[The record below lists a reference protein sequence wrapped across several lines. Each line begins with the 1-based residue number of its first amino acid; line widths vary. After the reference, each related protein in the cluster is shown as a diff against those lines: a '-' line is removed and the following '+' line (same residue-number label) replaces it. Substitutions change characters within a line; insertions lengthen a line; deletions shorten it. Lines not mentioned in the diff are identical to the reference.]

1 MKRSYNFSSK
11 QKTNRDDK
19 IITFCVI
26 AIVVIVSIT
35 YMYCSSLDVNKTD
48 YTQDMTEST
57 NDTFIAETE
66 VSDEELD
73 SSIGSMAMAGN
84 RVADMQNQMIKQND
98 EYLLTIKN
106 AVASGYY
113 DPILMTDEYKQLI
126 ADFNKQYMKE
136 NPKNSSGTLWSEYGV
151 WEFNANYDYSAEAN
165 PSMKA
170 VWVCYDKNDT
180 EKLHPYAVCTATYVT
195 ATDSFIEPVLSKTEW
210 YPRNSYVSDEA
221 RMNGMPNDVTVSADQ
236 CGDESAAN
244 GSNDD
249 GEMTEEQKK
258 IKEQLQLLLDSNSS
272 KQNAVT
278 ISH

>member
-180 EKLHPYAVCTATYVT
+180 EKLHPYAFCTATYVT

>member
-19 IITFCVI
+19 IITFCAI

-48 YTQDMTEST
+48 DTQDMTESA
-57 NDTFIAETE
+57 NDALVAETE

-113 DPILMTDEYKQLI
+113 DPILMTDEYKQLL

-136 NPKNSSGTLWSEYGV
+136 NPKNSSGILWSEYGV

>member
-1 MKRSYNFSSK
+1 MKRSYNFNSE
-11 QKTNRDDK
+11 QKKNKDDK
-19 IITFCVI
+19 IVTFCAI
-26 AIVVIVSIT
+26 AIVIIVSIT
-35 YMYCSSLDVNKTD
+35 YMYCSSLDVNKIGH
-48 YTQDMTEST
+48 TQDTTESAG
-57 NDTFIAETE
+57 DALIGETE
-66 VSDEELD
+66 VSDEELE

-84 RVADMQNQMIKQND
+84 SVADMQNQMIKQNN

-113 DPILMTDEYKQLI
+113 EPILMTDEYKQLL

-136 NPKNSSGTLWSEYGV
+136 NPSNISGILWSEYGV
-151 WEFNANYDYSAEAN
+151 WEFNANYDYPAEAN
-165 PSMKA
+165 SSMKA
-170 VWVCYDKNDT
+170 VWLCYDENDT

-210 YPRNSYVSDEA
+210 YPRNSYISDEA

-258 IKEQLQLLLDSNSS
+258 IREQLQLLLDSNSS

>member
-1 MKRSYNFSSK
+1 MKK
-11 QKTNRDDK
+11 QSN
-19 IITFCVI
+19 
-26 AIVVIVSIT
+26 
-35 YMYCSSLDVNKTD
+35 NKANVFTID
-48 YTQDMTEST
+48 
-57 NDTFIAETE
+57 I
-66 VSDEELD
+66 
-73 SSIGSMAMAGN
+73 
-84 RVADMQNQMIKQND
+84 NQMIKQNN
-98 EYLLTIKN
+98 EHLLTIKN

-113 DPILMTDEYKQLI
+113 EPILMTDEYKQLL

-136 NPKNSSGTLWSEYGV
+136 NPKNSSGILWSEYGV

-170 VWVCYDKNDT
+170 VWICYDKNDT

-210 YPRNSYVSDEA
+210 YPRNSHISDEA

-236 CGDESAAN
+236 CGDKSAAN

-258 IKEQLQLLLDSNSS
+258 IREQLQLLLDSNSS

>member
-48 YTQDMTEST
+48 YTQDMIEST

-221 RMNGMPNDVTVSADQ
+221 RMNGMSNDVTVSADQ

>member
-1 MKRSYNFSSK
+1 MKRSYNFRSK
-11 QKTNRDDK
+11 QKTNRDNK

-35 YMYCSSLDVNKTD
+35 YMYCNSLDVNKTD
-48 YTQDMTEST
+48 HTQDMTESA
-57 NDTFIAETE
+57 NDALIAETE

-113 DPILMTDEYKQLI
+113 DPILMTDEYKQLL
-126 ADFNKQYMKE
+126 AHFNKQYMKE
-136 NPKNSSGTLWSEYGV
+136 NPKNSSGILWSEYGV

>member
-1 MKRSYNFSSK
+1 MKRSYNFNPE
-11 QKTNRDDK
+11 QKKNKDDK
-19 IITFCVI
+19 IVTFCTI

-48 YTQDMTEST
+48 HTQETTE
-57 NDTFIAETE
+57 DTDDTLVADTE
-66 VSDEELD
+66 VSDEELE

-84 RVADMQNQMIKQND
+84 NVADMQNQMIKQNN

-106 AVASGYY
+106 AVASGYH
-113 DPILMTDEYKQLI
+113 DPILTTDEYKQLL

-136 NPKNSSGTLWSEYGV
+136 NPSNISGILWSEYGI
-151 WEFNANYDYSAEAN
+151 WEFNANYDYPAEAN
-165 PSMKA
+165 SSMKA
-170 VWVCYDKNDT
+170 VWLCYGENDT

-210 YPRNSYVSDEA
+210 YPRNSYISDEA

-258 IKEQLQLLLDSNSS
+258 IREQLQLLLDSNNS

>member
-11 QKTNRDDK
+11 QKTNRDNK
-19 IITFCVI
+19 IITFCAI

-35 YMYCSSLDVNKTD
+35 YVYCSSLDVNKTD

-113 DPILMTDEYKQLI
+113 DPILMTDEYKQLL

-170 VWVCYDKNDT
+170 VWICYDKNDT

-210 YPRNSYVSDEA
+210 YPRNSYALDEA

-258 IKEQLQLLLDSNSS
+258 IREQLQLLLDSDSS

>member
-19 IITFCVI
+19 IIAFCVI

-35 YMYCSSLDVNKTD
+35 YMYCSSLDVNKID
-48 YTQDMTEST
+48 DTQDMTESV
-57 NDTFIAETE
+57 NDALVAETE
-66 VSDEELD
+66 VSDEELE

-113 DPILMTDEYKQLI
+113 DPILMTDEYKQLL

>member
-48 YTQDMTEST
+48 YTQDMIEST

-180 EKLHPYAVCTATYVT
+180 EKLHPYAVCSATYVT

>member
-1 MKRSYNFSSK
+1 
-11 QKTNRDDK
+11 
-19 IITFCVI
+19 
-26 AIVVIVSIT
+26 
-35 YMYCSSLDVNKTD
+35 
-48 YTQDMTEST
+48 
-57 NDTFIAETE
+57 
-66 VSDEELD
+66 
-73 SSIGSMAMAGN
+73 
-84 RVADMQNQMIKQND
+84 
-98 EYLLTIKN
+98 
-106 AVASGYY
+106 
-113 DPILMTDEYKQLI
+113 MTDEYKQLI

>member
-11 QKTNRDDK
+11 QKTNKDDK
-19 IITFCVI
+19 IVTFCAI
-26 AIVVIVSIT
+26 AIVVIASMT

-66 VSDEELD
+66 VSDEELE

-84 RVADMQNQMIKQND
+84 TVADMQNQMIKQND

-106 AVASGYY
+106 AIASGYY
-113 DPILMTDEYKQLI
+113 DPILMTDEYKQLL

-136 NPKNSSGTLWSEYGV
+136 NPKNSSGILWSEYGV

-170 VWVCYDKNDT
+170 VWICYDKNDT

>member
-19 IITFCVI
+19 IITFCAI

-35 YMYCSSLDVNKTD
+35 YMYCSSLDVNKID
-48 YTQDMTEST
+48 YTQDMTESD
-57 NDTFIAETE
+57 NDTLVAETE
-66 VSDEELD
+66 ISDEELE

-113 DPILMTDEYKQLI
+113 DPILMTDEYKQLL

>member
-249 GEMTEEQKK
+249 GETTEEQKK

>member
-1 MKRSYNFSSK
+1 
-11 QKTNRDDK
+11 
-19 IITFCVI
+19 
-26 AIVVIVSIT
+26 
-35 YMYCSSLDVNKTD
+35 MYCSSLDVNKTE
-48 YTQDMTEST
+48 YTQETTESPG
-57 NDTFIAETE
+57 DIFIAETE
-66 VSDEELD
+66 SSDEELD

-84 RVADMQNQMIKQND
+84 RVADMQNQMIEQNN

-113 DPILMTDEYKQLI
+113 EPILMTDEYKQLL
-126 ADFNKQYMKE
+126 ADFNKQYMKD
-136 NPKNSSGTLWSEYGV
+136 NPMNASGVLWSEYGV
-151 WEFNANYDYSAEAN
+151 WEFNANYDYPVEAN
-165 PSMKA
+165 SSMKA
-170 VWVCYDKNDT
+170 VWLCYDKNDT

-210 YPRNSYVSDEA
+210 YPRNSNISDEA

-258 IKEQLQLLLDSNSS
+258 IREQLQLLLDSNSS

>member
-48 YTQDMTEST
+48 YTQGMTEST

-236 CGDESAAN
+236 CGDESATN

-258 IKEQLQLLLDSNSS
+258 IREQLQLLLDSDSS
-272 KQNAVT
+272 KQNAVI

>member
-19 IITFCVI
+19 IIAFCVI

-35 YMYCSSLDVNKTD
+35 YMYCSSLDVNKID
-48 YTQDMTEST
+48 DTQDMTESV
-57 NDTFIAETE
+57 NDALVAETE
-66 VSDEELD
+66 VSDEELE

-113 DPILMTDEYKQLI
+113 DPILMTDEYKQLL

-210 YPRNSYVSDEA
+210 YARNSYVSDEA

>member
-48 YTQDMTEST
+48 YTQDMTESA
-57 NDTFIAETE
+57 NDALVAETE

>member
-1 MKRSYNFSSK
+1 MKRSYNFRSK
-11 QKTNRDDK
+11 QKTNRDNK

-35 YMYCSSLDVNKTD
+35 YMYCNSLDVNKTD
-48 YTQDMTEST
+48 HTQDMTESA
-57 NDTFIAETE
+57 NDALIAETE

-113 DPILMTDEYKQLI
+113 DPILMTDEYKQLL

>member
-1 MKRSYNFSSK
+1 MKRSYNFNPE
-11 QKTNRDDK
+11 QKKNKDDK
-19 IITFCVI
+19 IVTFCGI

-48 YTQDMTEST
+48 HTSGTTGSAGDPLIVE
-57 NDTFIAETE
+57 IEA
-66 VSDEELD
+66 SDEELE

-84 RVADMQNQMIKQND
+84 SVADMQNQMIKQNN

-113 DPILMTDEYKQLI
+113 EPILMTDEYKQLL

-136 NPKNSSGTLWSEYGV
+136 NPSNISGILWSEYGV
-151 WEFNANYDYSAEAN
+151 WEFNANYDYPAEAN
-165 PSMKA
+165 SSMKA
-170 VWVCYDKNDT
+170 VWLCYDENDT

-210 YPRNSYVSDEA
+210 YPRNSYISDEA

-258 IKEQLQLLLDSNSS
+258 IREQLQLLLDSNSS

>member
-48 YTQDMTEST
+48 YTQDMIEST